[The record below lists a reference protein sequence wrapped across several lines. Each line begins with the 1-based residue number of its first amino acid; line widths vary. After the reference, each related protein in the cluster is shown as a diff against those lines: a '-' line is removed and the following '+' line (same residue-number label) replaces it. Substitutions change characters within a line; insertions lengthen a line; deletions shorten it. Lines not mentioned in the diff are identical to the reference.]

1 MTTDD
6 AYHDAEWVD
15 DHIEA
20 YLDGALP
27 EEDRLRFEN
36 ALETNE
42 AWQREL
48 AFAVNLRDELRAIP
62 TPEMSPDLTRAIIN
76 NTRKAAWRAFVDRLK
91 SILLGPTLVPWKPA
105 LATLSLILVAVAL
118 ILSNPSTPTDP
129 QAFTDTEIEQA
140 LAEVK
145 WTLGYVSQTGKMTG
159 DSVQELL
166 GPILKDLPK
175 E

>member
-1 MTTDD
+1 MITDN
-6 AYHDAEWVD
+6 AHHDADWVD

-20 YLDGALP
+20 YLDGDLP
-27 EEDRLRFEN
+27 EADQIRFEK
-36 ALETNE
+36 ALEADE
-42 AWQREL
+42 SWQQEL
-48 AFAVNLRDELRAIP
+48 AIAVNLRDELRAIP
-62 TPEMSPDLTRAIIN
+62 TPDISPDLTRAIIG
-76 NTRKAAWRAFVDRLK
+76 NTRKAAWRAIIDRIK
-91 SILLGPTLVPWKPA
+91 SFLLGPTMVPWKPA
-105 LATLSLILVAVAL
+105 LATLSLVLVAVVL
-118 ILSNPSTPTDP
+118 ILSNRPQPTDP

-166 GPILKDLPK
+166 GPLLKDLPK

>member
-1 MTTDD
+1 MTTDN
-6 AYHDAEWVD
+6 AHHDAGWVD

-20 YLDGALP
+20 YLDGALS
-27 EEDRLRFEN
+27 EKDRIRFED
-36 ALETNE
+36 ALEKNE
-42 AWQREL
+42 AWQQEL
-48 AFAVNLRDELRAIP
+48 AFAINLRDELRAIT
-62 TPEMSPDLTRAIIN
+62 TPNVSPELTRTIISR
-76 NTRKAAWRAFVDRLK
+76 TRKAAWRAFIDRLK
-91 SILLGPTLVPWKPA
+91 LIFLAPNLGPWKPA
-105 LATLSLILVAVAL
+105 LATLSLVLVAVAL
-118 ILSNPSTPTDP
+118 ILSNQSKPAAPD
-129 QAFTDTEIEQA
+129 AFTDTEIEQA

>member
-1 MTTDD
+1 MTTDN
-6 AYHDAEWVD
+6 AHHDAGWVD

-27 EEDRLRFEN
+27 EQDRIRFEN
-36 ALETNE
+36 ALEANE
-42 AWQREL
+42 VWQQEL
-48 AFAVNLRDELRAIP
+48 AFAINLRDELRAIP
-62 TPEMSPDLTRAIIN
+62 TPNVSAELTRTIISH
-76 NTRKAAWRAFVDRLK
+76 TRKAAWRAFIERLK
-91 SILLGPTLVPWKPA
+91 SIFLGPGLVPWRPA
-105 LATLSLILVAVAL
+105 LATLSLVLVAVAL
-118 ILSNPSTPTDP
+118 ILSNQPKPTAP
-129 QAFTDTEIEQA
+129 EVFTDTEIEQA